1 MNWLI
6 YRTSPSYANYSSKS
20 EELNQIENSICK
32 ELDAF
37 NNQFFTLYG
46 YNQQTHSID
55 QIHSI
60 LHSELIQSSQ
70 YSFYILFIINRD
82 GFTSLFQQALQQTSS
97 SDPVTIH
104 YHRISSSHFSIPSYE
119 AIDQYSPTITP

>member
-1 MNWLI
+1 MKKLI
-6 YRTSPSYANYSSKS
+6 SRTSPSYANYSTKS

-32 ELDAF
+32 ELDTF

-70 YSFYILFIINRD
+70 YSLH
-82 GFTSLFQQALQQTSS
+82 SLSL
-97 SDPVTIH
+97 
-104 YHRISSSHFSIPSYE
+104 
-119 AIDQYSPTITP
+119 

>member
-1 MNWLI
+1 MKRLI
-6 YRTSPSYANYSSKS
+6 SRTSPSYANYSTKS

-32 ELDAF
+32 ELDTF

-60 LHSELIQSSQ
+60 LHSVNKSGEWFHLSMKEG
-70 YSFYILFIINRD
+70 D
-82 GFTSLFQQALQQTSS
+82 
-97 SDPVTIH
+97 D
-104 YHRISSSHFSIPSYE
+104 
-119 AIDQYSPTITP
+119 